1 MFPTYV
7 SKITITVFVH
17 AMLNLAGAGGSNDGK
32 QTFLIKQMIDNVFP
46 WRTPEMIIPFL
57 SISKQK
63 FRNSAYYQRHFKL
76 KRIKESPSRV
86 YKAKK
91 KYQKCVGDSVNC
103 RFKLKEKWRRL

>member
-1 MFPTYV
+1 MI
-7 SKITITVFVH
+7 S
-17 AMLNLAGAGGSNDGK
+17 K

-91 KYQKCVGDSVNC
+91 KYQKCVGDSLNC
-103 RFKLKEKWRRL
+103 RFKLKEKWRRR